1 MCVCLRACVC
11 ISVSP
16 DVANLLALSYLV
28 KSVLLWGCAW
38 GNSGHVLHY
47 ACCRDKISGS
57 WPGPAISF
65 AFLNCPICALR
76 MSHPAL
82 QSQLESVASLH
93 KDLEVFLVFVGRV
106 RICMCPTIYT

>member
-1 MCVCLRACVC
+1 MYVYVHVYVYLCHLMWRICSRSH
-11 ISVSP
+11 I
-16 DVANLLALSYLV
+16 LV
-28 KSVLLWGCAW
+28 KSVLLRGCAW
-38 GNSGHVLHY
+38 GDSGHVLHY

-82 QSQLESVASLH
+82 QAQLESVASLH
-93 KDLEVFLVFVGRV
+93 KDLEVFLVFEGHVSL
-106 RICMCPTIYT
+106 CMCPTIYT